1 MASYYSNKIDLL
13 QDIFQAESVS
23 LGSDSVTIDERKY
36 KIVNDVIVVL
46 EAPYLPDQRGGGNS
60 SSLIPRHKNKE
71 FSTNIQS
78 TFGQEWN
85 AFPDILPEHSQEFEQ
100 YFDIVDL
107 ESLKGKRIA
116 DLGCGIGRWSFFLKE
131 IASEMILVDFSNAIF
146 VARRNLSDTDNTI
159 FIMGDVLDLPFRKD
173 FADFAFCVG
182 VAHHLPVDALQ
193 VVRKIACY
201 ARQSLFYLYSALD
214 NHPIHYK
221 FMMAPVNL
229 LRGFVSKFSNEIFRT
244 TFSFLATL
252 LLYFPLI
259 GIGYLV
265 HPIGL
270 SKFVPLF
277 DFYAGK
283 SMKRIRQDAYD
294 RFFTSIEQRV
304 SRKQIMTLRNN
315 FSKITISPNIP
326 FWHFLIER

>member
-131 IASEMILVDFSNAIF
+131 IASEMILV
-146 VARRNLSDTDNTI
+146 
-159 FIMGDVLDLPFRKD
+159 
-173 FADFAFCVG
+173 
-182 VAHHLPVDALQ
+182 
-193 VVRKIACY
+193 
-201 ARQSLFYLYSALD
+201 
-214 NHPIHYK
+214 PI
-221 FMMAPVNL
+221 
-229 LRGFVSKFSNEIFRT
+229 SKFPKYASICPATSNSDNSDDGPNIRGNCSWISCIFRS
-244 TFSFLATL
+244 SFR
-252 LLYFPLI
+252 I
-259 GIGYLV
+259 ESNS
-265 HPIGL
+265 
-270 SKFVPLF
+270 SK
-277 DFYAGK
+277 
-283 SMKRIRQDAYD
+283 
-294 RFFTSIEQRV
+294 
-304 SRKQIMTLRNN
+304 
-315 FSKITISPNIP
+315 
-326 FWHFLIER
+326 